1 MSWYSVSQNRCASMS
16 ACSPGMSPSGS
27 GCNKPHFHEL
37 LTSSVHRLDE
47 GPLESEWTGGVATD
61 AVVHTVLNT
70 YVKSSTVLVSAEE
83 SKKKFQQREKK
94 FWLLGHEVEA
104 VSTRSF
110 DLT

>member
-1 MSWYSVSQNRCASMS
+1 M
-16 ACSPGMSPSGS
+16 
-27 GCNKPHFHEL
+27 
-37 LTSSVHRLDE
+37 
-47 GPLESEWTGGVATD
+47 ATD

-104 VSTRSF
+104 VVDRLGVRDALVRARFVRLRPLGGALGQRRHRGARRLVTPRSLARGSLF
-110 DLT
+110 AWPASNE